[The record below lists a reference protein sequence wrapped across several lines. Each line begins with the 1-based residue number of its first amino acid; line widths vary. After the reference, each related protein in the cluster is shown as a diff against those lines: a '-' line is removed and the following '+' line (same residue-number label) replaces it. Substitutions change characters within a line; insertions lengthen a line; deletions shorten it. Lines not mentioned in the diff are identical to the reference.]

1 MTTFF
6 RELSDHPSYMFIFSL
21 SIKAFGKN
29 AIYAYAGNEDPG
41 PLCAY
46 AQSEPV
52 SAFASRYNA
61 RISFPTATK
70 SSSRSR
76 GASLLGLDYEGFFS
90 CFGPNTTIYR
100 KHSAHV
106 FEVIIHFISHM

>member
-1 MTTFF
+1 MTLIGISVFAQTSLRTSHTFGLIVVLF
-6 RELSDHPSYMFIFSL
+6 VNRYVLIKYMFIFSL
-21 SIKAFGKN
+21 SIKAFGKI
-29 AIYAYAGNEDPG
+29 ASYAYACNEDPG

-46 AQSEPV
+46 AQSGPV

-76 GASLLGLDYEGFFS
+76 GASLFGLD
-90 CFGPNTTIYR
+90 
-100 KHSAHV
+100 
-106 FEVIIHFISHM
+106 